1 LTVRV
6 NFANVYVMK
15 TKLTLRIDEALVKRA
30 KLEAQRRG
38 KSVSLMMSEYIDTL
52 GTSLADKKNVPPVT
66 ASLLGILKGKQVSE
80 EEYKKHLRK
89 KYG

>member
-1 LTVRV
+1 LTVRADS
-6 NFANVYVMK
+6 ANVYVMK
-15 TKLTLRIDEALVKRA
+15 TKLTLRMEDALVKRA
-30 KLEAQRRG
+30 KSEARRRG

-52 GTSLADKKNVPPVT
+52 GAFLVDKKTLPPVT
-66 ASLLGILKGKQVSE
+66 ASLLGVLKGKPASE